1 MLILFSAVKKGLF
14 LFSWAFFAI
23 MTVLFCH
30 YDRPDRWCTRH
41 LAKIR
46 TVVMTIRTVVIGM
59 MTVFMAKSA
68 LKFPLNIWHAA
79 RLHFATGDSPRV
91 KPYHIAG
98 ISILHQSNCTLFRTI
113 PAPHSPCCQPERPK
127 TQKESIQN
135 RSTFRTK

>member
-1 MLILFSAVKKGLF
+1 MFSLF
-14 LFSWAFFAI
+14 LGVFR
-23 MTVLFCH
+23 H
-30 YDRPDRWCTRH
+30 YDRPLYHHDRPLLLLDRPDRWCTRH

-59 MTVFMAKSA
+59 MTVFMAKSP
-68 LKFPLNIWHAA
+68 LKFPLNIWHVA

-98 ISILHQSNCTLFRTI
+98 ISVLHQSNCTLFRTI
-113 PAPHSPCCQPERPK
+113 PAPRFLCCQPKRLKP
-127 TQKESIQN
+127 QKESIQN